1 MKKIKSVKS
10 ILTLTSI
17 IILAGLFAAFIISG
31 LAGGQKE
38 SGFFLNEFATLPI
51 KEYDE
56 YSSVLNAETVS
67 ESYIHKP
74 VDLRKKF
81 AKKKYKKLFISL
93 AEFGAMEQTSKLYNE
108 NGCYL
113 SICYTTHFNVAEN
126 RTTDILQC
134 FIFTKDLEEAGSIL
148 FLRND
153 IESMNV
159 SINDTEI
166 GGSSPILEAL
176 AKEKDKKYVILTNGM
191 DTKLLDN
198 ENNLVKAGTSRHELE
213 IVGDCYSVLEQ
224 KGLGISYNDIINEEN
239 LIWFDFNE

>member
-1 MKKIKSVKS
+1 MKKVKS
-10 ILTLTSI
+10 ILPLTAI

-38 SGFFLNEFATLPI
+38 AGVFLNESATFPL
-51 KEYDE
+51 KTYDE

-67 ESYIHKP
+67 ELYIHKP
-74 VDLRKKF
+74 IDLRKKF
-81 AKKKYKKLFISL
+81 TKKKYKELFNAL
-93 AEFGAMEQTSKLYNE
+93 VYGFVNETQTSKLYNE

-113 SICYTTHFNVAEN
+113 SICYATHFNVAEN

-153 IESMNV
+153 IEAMSV
-159 SINDTEI
+159 SINDTEV

-198 ENNLVKAGTSRHELE
+198 ENNLVKAGTSRHKLE
-213 IVGDCYSVLEQ
+213 IEGDCYSILEQ
-224 KGLGISYNDIINEEN
+224 KGLGISYNDIISEEN
-239 LIWFDFNE
+239 LIWFEFEKYN